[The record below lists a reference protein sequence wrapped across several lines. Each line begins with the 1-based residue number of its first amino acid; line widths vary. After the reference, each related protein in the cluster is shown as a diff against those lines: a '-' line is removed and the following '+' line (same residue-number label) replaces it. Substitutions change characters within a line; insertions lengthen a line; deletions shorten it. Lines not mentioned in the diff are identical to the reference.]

1 MSVASMSNFRWR
13 REAPLTVVF
22 SARIALMNE
31 VS

>member
-1 MSVASMSNFRWR
+1 MSEASMSNLKWR

-22 SARIALMNE
+22 SARIALMYE